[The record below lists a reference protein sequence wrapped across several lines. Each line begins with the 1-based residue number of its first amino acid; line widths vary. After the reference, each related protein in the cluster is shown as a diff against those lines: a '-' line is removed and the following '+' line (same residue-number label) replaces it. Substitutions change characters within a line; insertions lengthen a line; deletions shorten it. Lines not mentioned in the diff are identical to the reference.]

1 MKVFR
6 KLNDI
11 LFGIA
16 FLLLFLL
23 AFSKLFPDIV
33 SLMFQNNLSF
43 DFISAYFTFFAI
55 LSFVSLFK
63 EKLFFNRIPY
73 NAYIIYLMTVFII
86 LILGFFGIE

>member
-23 AFSKLFPDIV
+23 ALSVLFPHFV
-33 SLMFQNNLSF
+33 SMIFHSGLSSEP
-43 DFISAYFTFFAI
+43 ILLYCSFFAI
-55 LSFVSLFK
+55 LSLISLFK
-63 EKLFFNRIPY
+63 EKLFFDRIPY

>member
-43 DFISAYFTFFAI
+43 DFISAYFAFFAI
-55 LSFVSLFK
+55 LSIVSLFK